1 MGATELSAA
10 ISAAEPLIKS
20 LIALGLPG
28 IILVLAAI
36 PTLAIVAVFIMNNR
50 QAQRMERMLETYRKD
65 TQRIL
70 DDMGEKHAEVS
81 EFYRKNV
88 SLVKNYE
95 RMNDTLQTLVVN
107 NTRAVEHLST
117 IIETRGLK

>member
-50 QAQRMERMLETYRKD
+50 QAQRT
-65 TQRIL
+65 IW
-70 DDMGEKHAEVS
+70 A
-81 EFYRKNV
+81 KNTP
-88 SLVKNYE
+88 KFPNF
-95 RMNDTLQTLVVN
+95 TAKT
-107 NTRAVEHLST
+107 
-117 IIETRGLK
+117 